1 MIQKFIQL
9 NLFLNINNLYLQ
21 SQYLGGFGQERALT
35 KFKWLNCQSLVGSM
49 VRIPC
54 PEHNNKSADFFLFVG
69 LDWRGERGRENTN
82 VFLISIITEE

>member
-49 VRIPC
+49 VRIPG
-54 PEHNNKSADFFLFVG
+54 PEHNNKSADFFICCWSRLEG
-69 LDWRGERGRENTN
+69 GKKGGK
-82 VFLISIITEE
+82 IQMCS